1 MWFYLAVGAAIAT
14 ALFTI
19 ANKKLIHDFSA
30 VMLLWLGIVLSM
42 PFLVPLLFIFGIP
55 KVTPIFFLTATLSVI
70 AYTITMVIRFKAFRL
85 SSLSVIYPLTSM
97 ATIFTLLL
105 AVLPPLNEIPTTTS
119 TVGVIVTILGIYLL
133 NFELAHKNPLSPL
146 KALYKHKASMLI
158 LISTVFSGL
167 IIFFD
172 KVAIENTSPQNPVF
186 TLIFENTIM
195 IFGLI
200 PFLFIGK
207 ETKLG
212 NLKPK
217 FNFLLLIGFAG
228 AISYGLGIMA
238 TGLAGN
244 IGYVSALFR
253 TQIIFVL
260 LFSWFFFKDKPKKEV
275 WIGTIIAL
283 LGVALIKIGA

>member
-1 MWFYLAVGAAIAT
+1 MWFYLAIGSAIAT

-19 ANKKLIHDFSA
+19 ANKKLVHDFSA

-42 PFLVPLLFIFGIP
+42 PFLIPLIWISGIP
-55 KVTPIFFLTATLSVI
+55 KVTPLFFISATLAVI
-70 AYTITMVIRFKAFRL
+70 VYTITMLIRLKAFRL
-85 SSLSVIYPLTSM
+85 SSLSIIYPLTSM
-97 ATIFTLLL
+97 STIFTLLI
-105 AVLPPLNEIPTTTS
+105 ATLPPLNQIPTITS
-119 TVGVIVTILGIYLL
+119 TIGVIVTIFGIYLL
-133 NFELAHKNPLSPL
+133 NFELAHKNPLSPF
-146 KALYKHKASMLI
+146 KVLYKHKASMLI
-158 LISTVFSGL
+158 LVSTVFSSL

-172 KVAIENTSPQNPVF
+172 KVAIENTAPQNPVF
-186 TLIFENTIM
+186 TLVVENTIM

-207 ETKLG
+207 EVKLK
-212 NLKPK
+212 NIKTK
-217 FNFLLLIGFAG
+217 FNFLLLIGFVG
-228 AISYGLGIMA
+228 AISYALGMMA
-238 TGLAGN
+238 TGQAGN

-260 LFSWFFFKDKPKKEV
+260 LFGWFFFKDKPKKEV